1 MVFRLLAR
9 FYQGFTR
16 IRGRILNDVQSG
28 DKKVEMEVFWRHE
41 GDRLMNGDWRSV
53 NMLQT
58 HVSAGALQT
67 K

>member
-1 MVFRLLAR
+1 MNV
-9 FYQGFTR
+9 
-16 IRGRILNDVQSG
+16 
-28 DKKVEMEVFWRHE
+28 DKKVEMEEFWRHG